1 MKTSDQNRKIECPI
15 FIKQDKII
23 SSITERI
30 NKSDQYF
37 EKARLSEELKKE
49 INILLKCEKYEEKC
63 LDCKRCQLF
72 ANLRNKTVGILLLAG
87 ELT

>member
-1 MKTSDQNRKIECPI
+1 MKTSDQNRKIDCPI

-30 NKSDQYF
+30 NKSNEYF
-37 EKARLSEELKKE
+37 EKARLAEELKKE
-49 INILLKCEKYEEKC
+49 INVLLECGEYEEEC